1 MELIPRSG
9 LTVEQLRAVE
19 LSPDEHR
26 VFLGGPGSGKTQVL
40 LHRAAHLRETFK
52 VPDSRFHVFVF
63 TRALKD
69 YIRSASRLLDLPEK
83 SITTLDA
90 WCHEQY
96 RRRISRTLPRNPE
109 TDNTHFSR
117 VRTELLQHLQSRLF
131 GEPMYDF
138 VMVDEGQDLT
148 AEAFELISLVA
159 EHVTVC
165 VDHKQQIYE
174 VGSSEDE
181 ILDRLGLQR
190 RNLSLLS
197 TFRCSPY
204 IVDLASRLVD
214 DPAQRQEFIR
224 QCRITQNG
232 RETPL
237 LYIAENLEDE
247 MDRLAEVLRTRLG
260 MGERVAILTP
270 RTRQMFGV
278 AKGLGERGIDVETK
292 KVLDFN
298 STRPKVIPYPSAKG
312 LTFDSVLMPRL
323 TDRSF
328 EKEDDERVE
337 RLLFVGITRAMKWVY
352 MSSTDP
358 YSLAPLDTLGE
369 AEDSGSL
376 EIQTAGSQT
385 RDSGRSAADGGEDAG
400 GLLDLL

>member
-1 MELIPRSG
+1 MELIPRAD

-40 LHRAAHLRETFK
+40 LHRAAWLRDEFN

-83 SITTLDA
+83 NITTLDA
-90 WCHEQY
+90 WCCAHY
-96 RRRISRTLPRNPE
+96 KRWIDRTLPWNAE
-109 TDNTHFSR
+109 KEMTHFSK
-117 VRTELLQHLQSRLF
+117 VRTELIRHLKGGLF
-131 GEPMYDF
+131 DARMYDF

-148 AEAFELISLVA
+148 AEAFELIDLVA

-181 ILDRLGLQR
+181 ILDRLGLRR

-204 IVDLASRLVD
+204 IVDLASRLVED
-214 DPAQRQEFIR
+214 LVQRDEFIR
-224 QCRITQNG
+224 QCRISQNG

-237 LYIAENLEDE
+237 LYIARDLEDE

-278 AKGLGERGIDVETK
+278 AKGLRERGIDVETK
-292 KVLDFN
+292 QALDFN
-298 STRPKVIPYPSAKG
+298 SDRPKVIPYPSAKG

-323 TDRSF
+323 TDKSF

-358 YSLAPLDTLGE
+358 YSLSPLDTLGE
-369 AEDSGSL
+369 AEDAGSL
-376 EIQTAGSQT
+376 EIQTDGHLQPAHRPT
-385 RDSGRSAADGGEDAG
+385 ADDEEDVDD
-400 GLLDLL
+400 LIDLL

>member
-1 MELIPRSG
+1 VELIPRAD

-40 LHRAAHLRETFK
+40 LHRAAYLRDTYN
-52 VPDSRFHVFVF
+52 VPTEKFRIFVF

-83 SITTLDA
+83 NISTLDA

-96 RRRISRTLPRNPE
+96 RRWISRTLPRNPD

-117 VRTELLQHLQSRLF
+117 IRTELLQHLKSRLF
-131 GEPMYDF
+131 GEPIYDF
-138 VMVDEGQDLT
+138 VMVDEGQDLS

-181 ILDRLGLQR
+181 ILDRLGLRR

-204 IVDLASRLVD
+204 IVDLASRLVE
-214 DPAQRQEFIR
+214 DPVQREEFIR
-224 QCRITQNG
+224 QCRISQNG

-237 LYIAENLEDE
+237 LYIAKDLEDE

-260 MGERVAILTP
+260 MGERVGILTP
-270 RTRQMFGV
+270 RTRQMLGI
-278 AKGLGERGIDVETK
+278 AKGLSDRGFEVETK
-292 KVLDFN
+292 KVLDFT
-298 STRPKVIPYPSAKG
+298 SSRPKVIPYPSAKG

-323 TDRSF
+323 TDKSF
-328 EKEDDERVE
+328 EKEDEERIE

-358 YSLAPLDTLGE
+358 HSLAPLDTLGE
-369 AEDSGSL
+369 AEDAGSL
-376 EIQTAGSQT
+376 EIQKAGQELLVPP
-385 RDSGRSAADGGEDAG
+385 GPAGEAVDPG

>member
-1 MELIPRSG
+1 M
-9 LTVEQLRAVE
+9 
-19 LSPDEHR
+19 
-26 VFLGGPGSGKTQVL
+26 
-40 LHRAAHLRETFK
+40 
-52 VPDSRFHVFVF
+52 
-63 TRALKD
+63 
-69 YIRSASRLLDLPEK
+69 
-83 SITTLDA
+83 
-90 WCHEQY
+90 
-96 RRRISRTLPRNPE
+96 
-109 TDNTHFSR
+109 THFSR
-117 VRTELLQHLQSRLF
+117 VRTEVIRYLRGGLF
-131 GEPMYDF
+131 DARMYDF

-148 AEAFELISLVA
+148 AEAFELINLVA

-174 VGSSEDE
+174 VGSTEDE
-181 ILDRLGLQR
+181 ILDRLGLRR

-197 TFRCSPY
+197 TFRCTPY
-204 IVDLASRLVD
+204 IVDLASRLVE
-214 DPAQRQEFIR
+214 DPVQRQENIR

-237 LYIAENLEDE
+237 LYIAKDLEDE

-292 KVLDFN
+292 RVLDFTSN
-298 STRPKVIPYPSAKG
+298 RPKVMPYPSAKG

-323 TDRSF
+323 TDKSF

-358 YSLAPLDTLGE
+358 NSLAPLDTLGE
-369 AEDSGSL
+369 AEDAGSL
-376 EIQTAGSQT
+376 EIQTGGT
-385 RDSGRSAADGGEDAG
+385 RPQPPRAPATDDDEKGDDA
-400 GLLDLL
+400 LIDLL